1 MDGLTIIRHQV
12 NRKSQN
18 YNLYSLANEKKT
30 NPAIYGVVNVKGAR
44 ILRIKKF
51 QTVAK
56 IATDMPASS
65 QIAVVIS
72 LFIASRRF
80 IDYCIVTV
88 TQRAIAFYVQSYAYL
103 KINIKMITIGSLHIM
118 WVSQEVHKWSS
129 RLSRPIN
136 LSSSRRFCES
146 FLIRLVI
153 NCRRWR
159 QHQLNNTIVKEIE

>member
-118 WVSQEVHKWSS
+118 
-129 RLSRPIN
+129 
-136 LSSSRRFCES
+136 
-146 FLIRLVI
+146 
-153 NCRRWR
+153 
-159 QHQLNNTIVKEIE
+159 